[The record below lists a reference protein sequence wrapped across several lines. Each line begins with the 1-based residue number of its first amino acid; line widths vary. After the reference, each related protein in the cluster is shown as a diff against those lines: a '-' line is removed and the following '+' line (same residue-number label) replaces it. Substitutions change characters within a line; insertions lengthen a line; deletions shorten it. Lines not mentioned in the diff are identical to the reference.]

1 MPAPDL
7 STYGIDP
14 VALFP
19 GQVATQE
26 FSQIESLTN
35 SGVNPIDFGVA
46 VARDTTDTS
55 GKSCKK
61 IALDTDLIEGITTM
75 SSLLNP
81 ASTDGLNTV
90 NYPQDESVGILVDGE
105 IGAIAVEA
113 VKNGDQVL
121 SITAQ
126 GGALGGTHSGA
137 AGTGRVVV
145 PGAKWMQDVAANGT
159 GKIRIKSVGAVLNS

>member
-7 STYGIDP
+7 NTYGVDP

-26 FSQIESLTN
+26 FSQTGTLIN
-35 SGVNPIDFGVA
+35 SGSNPIDFGVA
-46 VARDTTDTS
+46 VARDTTDAT
-55 GKSCKK
+55 GRSCKK
-61 IALDTDLIEGITTM
+61 IAADGDLIEGITTM

-90 NYPQDESVGILVDGE
+90 NYPEGESVGILYDGQ
-105 IGAIAVEA
+105 IGAVAVEA
-113 VKNGDQVL
+113 VQGGDEVI

-137 AGTGRVVV
+137 VGSGRVLV
-145 PGAKWMQDVAANGT
+145 PGARWMQDVASG
-159 GKIRIKSVGAVLNS
+159 GIGRIRIKSVGAVRTS